1 VVFTI
6 TEKAAERAQFFLAQE
21 GKAGWGMKI
30 FQAGGSCCGPSFGI
44 DLVEN
49 PAEGDEIFE
58 QDGLKVFIDKDCSPL
73 LADKQLD
80 YYEQG
85 DSVGF
90 VLNGGEEQPSCG
102 DCSGCG

>member
-30 FQAGGSCCGPSFGI
+30 FEAGKSCCGPSYGI
-44 DLVEN
+44 DLREN
-49 PAEGDEIFE
+49 PDEGDEIFE
-58 QDGLKVFIDKDCSPL
+58 KDGFKVFIDKDCSVT

-85 DSVGF
+85 ESVGF
-90 VLNGGEEQPSCG
+90 VLNGGDEPSCG